1 MQNLSSLQSSFNVA
15 SPPPLHR
22 SCYSTSTTTSLHCCP
37 PLLHHRTYNDSK
49 NYPINRSGMPLAS
62 TFDLWNKMCTSLAI
76 FRDQLRVDRSFFE
89 RERRKEQA
97 GGRREEEEEE
107 RASGE
112 LPGQFRPLV
121 RRKEPFG
128 RPRAERMGPA
138 LRAAQDTC
146 TPAWGVPTAMFRPIA
161 CRKVRFGP
169 RRADGTILVK
179 FNHSA

>member
-1 MQNLSSLQSSFNVA
+1 MQNQSSLQSSFNVA

-22 SCYSTSTTTSLHCCP
+22 SSYSTNTTTSLHCCP

-62 TFDLWNKMCTSLAI
+62 SFDLWNKMCTLVAI
-76 FRDQLRVDRSFFE
+76 FRDQLRVDRSFF
-89 RERRKEQA
+89 RKGEKKGKNQ
-97 GGRREEEEEE
+97 EEEE
-107 RASGE
+107 RRRKKRASGV
-112 LPGQFRPLV
+112 LPGMFRPPV

-146 TPAWGVPTAMFRPIA
+146 TPAWGVPTAVFRPI
-161 CRKVRFGP
+161 V
-169 RRADGTILVK
+169 
-179 FNHSA
+179 